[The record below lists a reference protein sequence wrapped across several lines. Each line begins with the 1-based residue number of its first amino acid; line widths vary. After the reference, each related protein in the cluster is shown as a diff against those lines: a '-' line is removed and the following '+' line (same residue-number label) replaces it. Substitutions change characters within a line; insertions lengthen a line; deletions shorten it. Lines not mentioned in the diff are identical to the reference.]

1 MSIEQD
7 RTKAAQKPT
16 AVAQPERGAR
26 GTDKQAV
33 SEEAMT
39 NAQASHLVNL
49 AAKAGVTFDSGLS
62 RTAASKLIDEL
73 QRQLGDGQTK
83 VAGGDG
89 GTSIRANESASG
101 EDELSSSGGTL
112 R

>member
-7 RTKAAQKPT
+7 RTKPQKNPT
-16 AVAQPERGAR
+16 ATAQRKPGAQLDDEAA
-26 GTDKQAV
+26 GKQ
-33 SEEAMT
+33 AMT
-39 NAQASHLVNL
+39 NAQASHLVTL

-62 RTAASKLIDEL
+62 RAAASKLIDEL
-73 QRQLGDGQTK
+73 QRQLGVGQTK

-101 EDELSSSGGTL
+101 EEELPPSDGTAG
-112 R
+112 